1 MTEAE
6 KLYQDIFYGRV
17 KMCHKCRKKNYNCT
31 NRDCLIECQR
41 MVGEKKKETE
51 QLSLF

>member
-1 MTEAE
+1 MTEVE

-17 KMCHKCRKKNYNCT
+17 KMCHICRKKNYNCT